1 MVLIQGH
8 EDDIDNNTQG
18 YEEFG
23 ERIENQES
31 KDLTDLDPKV
41 GTIPEAKQV
50 QDTHNVFLF
59 KEMCFSVFITI
70 QTRMARMATY
80 LGYYLP

>member
-1 MVLIQGH
+1 MILIQGH

-50 QDTHNVFLF
+50 QDTHDVFLF
-59 KEMCFSVFITI
+59 KEMCYYSLVFSL
-70 QTRMARMATY
+70 QY
-80 LGYYLP
+80 KLGWQGWLLI

>member
-1 MVLIQGH
+1 MILIQGH

-31 KDLTDLDPKV
+31 KDLTDLDPQV

-59 KEMCFSVFITI
+59 KEMCYSLVFSL
-70 QTRMARMATY
+70 QY
-80 LGYYLP
+80 KLGWQGWLGYLP